1 MSKDKILEI
10 INNSDILNKI
20 KEERVFDVT
29 IYEENENH
37 ILITENCD
45 CWFSSELNK
54 KEILELAKVLNEI
67 ANEMNDEGEKK

>member
-1 MSKDKILEI
+1 MNENKLLKI

-20 KEERVFDVT
+20 KEERDFDIT
-29 IYEENENH
+29 IYEEDKNH

-45 CWFSSELNK
+45 YWFSSELNK

-67 ANEMNDEGEKK
+67 ANEMDN